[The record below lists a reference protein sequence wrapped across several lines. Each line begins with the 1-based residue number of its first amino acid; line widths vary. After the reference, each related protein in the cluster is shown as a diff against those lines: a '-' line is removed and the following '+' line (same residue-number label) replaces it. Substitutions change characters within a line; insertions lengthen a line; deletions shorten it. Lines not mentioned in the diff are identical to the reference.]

1 MTGKARGGPAVVVR
15 DLGKTYQIYETPQDR
30 LKQIVFGRW
39 RKYYREFT
47 ALKGVDFQVGR
58 GETLGIVG
66 RNGSGKSTLLQLIV
80 GTLSPSKGSVQLGGR
95 VAALLELGAG
105 FNPDFTGRENVY
117 LNGGILGMSRR
128 EVDARFPEIEAFAE
142 IGDFLDQ
149 PVKTYSSGMFVR
161 LAFAVAINVE
171 PDILVVDEALAVGD
185 EAFQRKCFAR
195 IQAFRK
201 AGGTL
206 LFVSHSA
213 GAVVELCDRAI
224 CLDQGEVLCSGSPKQ
239 VVALY
244 HKLIYALPER
254 VSEIKRAIQSDGG
267 EALLNLEESVPVT
280 ENEAAEAEFGL
291 VDDFDPNMVPKTT
304 TVYQDLGVQ
313 LHDPHI
319 VNHDGKRVNLLVN
332 GHEYIY
338 TYRAEFAKEAFQV
351 RFGMLIKTTSGLE
364 LGGAVSAPIAHG
376 EDHVGANS
384 VVEVRFKFKVGL
396 APGTYFLNAGVL
408 GLVDGV
414 EVYLARVIDVAMFRV
429 QVLPTTTATAQ
440 IDFGIE
446 PQLVIHPK

>member
-1 MTGKARGGPAVVVR
+1 MTGIPKHGPAVVVA
-15 DLGKTYQIYETPQDR
+15 DLGKTYQIFETPQDR
-30 LKQIVFGRW
+30 LKQILFGKW

-47 ALKGVDFQVGR
+47 ALENVSFQVER

-80 GTLSPSKGSVQLGGR
+80 GTLSPSSGSVQLGGR

-117 LNGGILGMSRR
+117 LNGGILGLSRA
-128 EVDARFPEIEAFAE
+128 EIDARFPDIEAFAE
-142 IGDFLDQ
+142 IGTFLDQ

-171 PDILVVDEALAVGD
+171 PEILVVDEALAVGD

-254 VSEIKRAIQSDGG
+254 VEGIKKAIQSDGG
-267 EALLNLEESVPVT
+267 EELLDL
-280 ENEAAEAEFGL
+280 EAADPGNAARDAEVAFGL
-291 VDDFDPNMVPKTT
+291 ADDFDPNMVPKTT
-304 TVYQDLGVQ
+304 TVYQDLGVKIT
-313 LHDPHI
+313 DPHLI
-319 VNHDGKRVNLLVN
+319 NHAGERVNILVN

-338 TYRAEFAKEAFQV
+338 TYRAEFEKEAYQV
-351 RFGMLIKTTSGLE
+351 RCGMLIKTTSGLE

-376 EDHVGANS
+376 QDHVGNGS
-384 VVEVRFKFKVGL
+384 VADVRFKFKVAL

-408 GLVDGV
+408 GLVEGV

-429 QVLPTTTATAQ
+429 LVLPTTTATAQ
-440 IDFGIE
+440 VDFQIE
-446 PQLVIHPK
+446 PQMVIHPN